1 MIQINAPREHTFAEP
16 LGLLSDCHRR
26 IEKFLEQLLRVTRT
40 AAGGQLNEM
49 QRDALVTALAYF
61 RRAAP
66 LHTDDEEASL
76 FPRLRALA
84 ENGNETARQALAVME
99 RLEQDH
105 DAADLHHA
113 LIDELGMRW
122 LEHNALG
129 SSETAQL
136 ENELTQLRTFYTAH
150 IAVEDNE
157 LFPLAGTLLDN
168 MQIETIGHE
177 MATRRGVDFNAPDA
191 MQRCSSRRNA
201 TQTS

>member
-26 IEKFLEQLLRVTRT
+26 IEKFLEQLLRVTR
-40 AAGGQLNEM
+40 AAVGGPLDEM
-49 QRDALVTALAYF
+49 QRDALATALAYF

-76 FPRLRALA
+76 FPRLRILA
-84 ENGNETARQALAVME
+84 ENGNTNARRALAVME
-99 RLEQDH
+99 RLEHDH
-105 DAADLHHA
+105 DAADLRHA
-113 LIDELGMRW
+113 LIDELGTHW

-129 SSETAQL
+129 SAEVAQL
-136 ENELTQLRTFYTAH
+136 ESELTQLRAFYAAH
-150 IAVEDNE
+150 IAVEDKE

-168 MQIETIGHE
+168 AQIETIGRE
-177 MATRRGVDFNAPDA
+177 MASRRGVDFDAPDA

-201 TQTS
+201 AKAA